1 MTEINRLDQ
10 LTAEIQKK
18 PKYAKISI
26 EIIHRIG
33 EQELKKRSSLKEAV
47 KGTLSKLHQIG
58 GAYLEHRPDFSA
70 YLTELAGIPEELNSE
85 AVKIFC
91 QEKMKEHASTF
102 ERLPFL
108 KEFYQVCLNSI
119 APVHSILDL
128 GCGINPLALP
138 WMPLAVDPM
147 YLGMDIFNDMAEF
160 DQRFLQHVHLRGR
173 VLCKDFLNHLPR
185 QQYQL
190 ALVLK
195 VIPLIEQISKTAARP
210 WLESIPAENL
220 LVSFPKYSLSGKGKG
235 MRETYAKRFTQLIQ
249 GSNWKIMPFEF
260 QTEFAI
266 LLSR

>member
-1 MTEINRLDQ
+1 MTENSQLDQ
-10 LTAEIQKK
+10 LTAEVQKK
-18 PKYAKISI
+18 PKYADISI
-26 EIIHRIG
+26 EIIQRIG
-33 EQELKKRSSLKEAV
+33 DQELKKRSSLKEAV

-70 YLTELAGIPEELNSE
+70 WLAELEGISDELKSE
-85 AVKIFC
+85 AVKDFC
-91 QEKMKEHASTF
+91 QEKMKGHASTL

-108 KEFYQVCLNSI
+108 KEFYQVCLKSI

-147 YLGMDIFNDMAEF
+147 YLGLDIINDLTQF
-160 DQRFLQHVHLRGR
+160 DQRFLEHVHMRGR
-173 VLCKDFLNHLPR
+173 VLCKDFLNQLPR
-185 QQYQL
+185 QRYQL

-235 MRETYAKRFTQLIQ
+235 MRENYAERFIQLTQ
-249 GSNWKIMPFEF
+249 GSNWKIEPFEF
-260 QTEFAI
+260 TTELAF

>member
-1 MTEINRLDQ
+1 MPEINQLDQ
-10 LTAEIQKK
+10 LTAEVQKK
-18 PKYAKISI
+18 PKYADISI
-26 EIIHRIG
+26 EILQRIG
-33 EQELKKRSSLKEAV
+33 EQELKKRSSLKEGV
-47 KGTLSKLHQIG
+47 KGTLRKLHQIG

-70 YLTELAGIPEELNSE
+70 WLAELAGIPETLNSE
-85 AVKIFC
+85 VIKVFC
-91 QEKMKEHASTF
+91 QEKMKEHASTL

-108 KEFYQVCLNSI
+108 KEFYLVCLKSI

-128 GCGINPLALP
+128 GCGVNPLTLP

-147 YLGMDIFNDMAEF
+147 YLGMDIFNDMTEF
-160 DQRFLQHVHLRGR
+160 DQRFLRHVHVRGR
-173 VLCKDFLNHLPR
+173 VFCKDFLNQLPR

-195 VIPLIEQISKTAARP
+195 VIPLIEQISKTASRP

-235 MRETYAKRFTQLIQ
+235 MRGNYAERFTQLTQ
-249 GSNWKIMPFEF
+249 GSSWKIEPFEF
-260 QTEFAI
+260 PTELAF